1 MKMAKAIKVEVKF
14 PSGVS
19 RTFKSQRAVARMLN
33 GSGRATG
40 GIRRQINEK
49 GYAGVDQLIEGY
61 RNNSNVVRNNRLF
74 G

>member
-1 MKMAKAIKVEVKF
+1 MIMAKAIKVEVKF

-33 GSGRATG
+33 GYGQATG
-40 GIRRQINEK
+40 GIRKQINTK
-49 GYAGVDQLIEGY
+49 GYNGVDQLITGY
-61 RNNSNVVRNNRLF
+61 RNDNNVVRNNRLF